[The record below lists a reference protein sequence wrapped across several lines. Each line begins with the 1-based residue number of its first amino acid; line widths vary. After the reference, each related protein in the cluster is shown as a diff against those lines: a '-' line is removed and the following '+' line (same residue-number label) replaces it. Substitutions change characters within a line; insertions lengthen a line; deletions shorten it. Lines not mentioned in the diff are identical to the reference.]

1 MLPGLTRLRGLIVR
15 FLFLLCSVFFLQI
28 YPHFISTNE
37 HSRLLLTSAIVD
49 DGTFQIDNALQR
61 YGDSQDKALYNGH
74 YYSDKAIGISLLG
87 VPVYMV
93 LRLINVQPDAS
104 LYLFWLRLFCVTIPS
119 ICFVVFLSRF
129 WERTFNGRW
138 NISLAFV
145 YMFGT
150 VVFPYSLQF
159 ISHHLAGAA
168 LFLSFY
174 FAWRASQETRVG
186 RAIFLSGIFAG
197 AAMIMEYPAFLQA
210 GILFLYSFL
219 RLRSS
224 RKRSLFFAAGLLPFV
239 ILMLGYNYAI
249 FGTPFD
255 VTYRHM
261 SDQIHVAQHSEGF
274 VGMGLPNGK
283 ALLALL
289 FSTGRG
295 LFFFSSVLLLSIPG
309 LLLLTRNQQFR
320 LEGILILAI
329 TCSNLL
335 FHAGMSNWDGGWSLG
350 PRYLTPIVPF
360 LMTTIAYFLSGETS
374 SKSAKLFFYISSSII
389 SIFMI
394 TVGTIT
400 FPFPAQEIPN
410 PVFSLF
416 WPMMLRGAYSL
427 NLPELLG
434 IHGPAVVVLFYTTLL
449 IAFIVVTSRSGEMH
463 FPGWKEVA
471 LPLAAVGCS
480 LSVIIGG
487 ASFTPPPDAFH
498 LYARASMYFFVGH
511 CNDSNRELQ
520 EALLTNPEEH
530 IKRLILQR
538 LWQVSR
544 VCGRVS

>member
-1 MLPGLTRLRGLIVR
+1 M
-15 FLFLLCSVFFLQI
+15 FFLQI

-49 DGTFQIDNALQR
+49 DRTFQIDNALQR

-87 VPVYMV
+87 VPVYVV
-93 LRLINVQPDAS
+93 LRLFKVQPDAS

-129 WERTFNGRW
+129 WERVFNGQW
-138 NISLAFV
+138 TISLAFV

-150 VVFPYSLQF
+150 IVFPYSLQF
-159 ISHHLAGAA
+159 ISHHLTGAA

-174 FAWRASQETRVG
+174 FAWRASQETRVS
-186 RAIFLSGIFAG
+186 RALFLSGIFAG

-210 GILFLYSFL
+210 GILFIYSL
-219 RLRSS
+219 RRLKSLW
-224 RKRSLFFAAGLLPFV
+224 KRSLLFAAGVLPFV
-239 ILMLGYNYAI
+239 IVMLGYNYAI

-261 SDQIHVAQHSEGF
+261 SDEIHVAQHSEGL

-309 LLLLTRNQQFR
+309 LFLLTRNRQLR

-329 TCSNLL
+329 VVSNVL
-335 FHAGMSNWDGGWSLG
+335 FHSGMSNWDGGWSLG
-350 PRYLTPIVPF
+350 ARYLTPIVPF
-360 LMTTIAYFLSGETS
+360 LMTSIAYFLSGETS
-374 SKSAKLFFYISSSII
+374 SKSTKLFFYLFLSII

-416 WPMMLRGAYSL
+416 LPMMLRGACSL
-427 NLPELLG
+427 NLAELLG
-434 IHGPAVVVLFYTTLL
+434 IHGPAVAVLFYTTLL
-449 IAFIVVTSRSGEMH
+449 ITFLVMTSGDSEMQ

-480 LSVIIGG
+480 LAVIIGG
-487 ASFTPPPDAFH
+487 VLFTPPPDAFH

-511 CNDSNRELQ
+511 CSDSDRELR
-520 EALLTNPEEH
+520 EALLAHPDER

-538 LWQVSR
+538 LWQVSK